1 MRIRRGRRRRPGRG
15 PFPSRQ
21 PFNLR
26 NKFRS
31 TMKKKLILASV
42 PIVIILAGLALK
54 AAGAF
59 ESDRESTDDAYVSAD
74 YTLVAPKVSG
84 LVDAV
89 FVDDNQ
95 RVRAGDALAHIDDRD
110 FRVALQ
116 TAEAEL
122 LSARARLEN
131 VRARESRQQAAIA
144 QAKATLA
151 ADDAALTFANQ
162 NAQRYRNLSRQGAGT
177 EEQQQQADFRQ
188 KQQSAVRRRD
198 GAALDAARRELNV
211 LSSER
216 AEAESAVEQAAAAV
230 RQATLNLSYTNIVAP
245 VDGVVGQRS
254 VRVGAYVNAGTTLLA
269 VVPLDEAYVVAH
281 FRETQLAR
289 MRAGQ
294 PATIE
299 VDALPGVRLRGHVD
313 SVAPATGLTFAPI
326 APDNATGNFT
336 KVVQRLPVK
345 IKLERDQPD
354 VARLRVG
361 MSVVPSVDVA
371 HGRGA
376 PR

>member
-1 MRIRRGRRRRPGRG
+1 MRIRRGRRRRPGRERSR
-15 PFPSRQ
+15 FRQ
-21 PFNLR
+21 PFNPRNELR
-26 NKFRS
+26 T
-31 TMKKKLILASV
+31 TMKKKFILASV
-42 PIVIILAGLALK
+42 PLVILLAGLALK

-95 RVRAGDALAHIDDRD
+95 RVKAGDPLAHIDDRD

-131 VRARESRQQAAIA
+131 VRAREGRQQAAIA

-177 EEQQQQADFRQ
+177 EEQQQQADFTQ

-198 GAALDAARRELNV
+198 GAALDAAQRELNV

-216 AEAESAVEQAAAAV
+216 AEAESAVQQAEAAV
-230 RQATLNLSYTNIVAP
+230 QQATLNLSYTNIVAP

-345 IKLERDQPD
+345 IRLEHGQAD

-361 MSVVPSVDVA
+361 MSVVPSIDVG
-371 HGRGA
+371 HGEGA
-376 PR
+376 RR

>member
-1 MRIRRGRRRRPGRG
+1 
-15 PFPSRQ
+15 
-21 PFNLR
+21 
-26 NKFRS
+26 
-31 TMKKKLILASV
+31 MKKKLILASV

-59 ESDRESTDDAYVSAD
+59 ESDHESTDDAYVSAD

-198 GAALDAARRELNV
+198 GAALDAAHRELNV

>member
-59 ESDRESTDDAYVSAD
+59 ESDHESTDDAYVSAD

-198 GAALDAARRELNV
+198 GAALDAAHRELNV

>member
-1 MRIRRGRRRRPGRG
+1 
-15 PFPSRQ
+15 
-21 PFNLR
+21 
-26 NKFRS
+26 
-31 TMKKKLILASV
+31 MKKKLILASV

>member
-198 GAALDAARRELNV
+198 GAALDAAHRELNV

-294 PATIE
+294 PATID